1 MKQLLLSIIY
11 VLSINIVFSQN
22 QNTLDERKTIFR
34 TWYMKPAQGKSQML
48 QKGLKEHVSKF
59 HGEGQWPEY
68 YFEVLSGP
76 NSGSFAGWSGPH
88 TWKEFD
94 ERERT
99 EGDYTHWSKYVEPYL
114 DNSNSNGVMLL
125 SRKYDLGHGPS
136 AWTDYYHLSWNVIHP
151 GTGAQYR
158 EIANLSKKVKEATN
172 SINHHN
178 IYQVVSGYNADMWLW
193 EYPINNMEEMS
204 MSTGGAGSS
213 LGNFEKVLGKEGADR
228 FGELYRNTIKHRVRE
243 LQKLRPDMSSPIPE
257 PVNTTSN

>member
-1 MKQLLLSIIY
+1 MKKLLLSIIY
-11 VLSINIVFSQN
+11 MLSINIVFSQN
-22 QNTLDERKTIFR
+22 QNTLDESKTIFR

-48 QKGLKEHVSKF
+48 QKGLKAHVSKF

-94 ERERT
+94 ERERS
-99 EGDYTHWSKYVEPYL
+99 EGDYKHWSKHVEPYL
-114 DNSNSNGVMLL
+114 DNSNSSGVILL

-136 AWTDYYHLSWNVIHP
+136 AWTNYYHLSWNVIHP

-193 EYPINNMEEMS
+193 EYPINSMDEMS

-213 LGNFEKVLGKEGADR
+213 LNNFEKVLGKQGADR
-228 FGELYRNTIKHRVRE
+228 FRELYKATIKHRVRE
-243 LQKLRPDMSSPIPE
+243 LQKLVPDMSSPIPE
-257 PVNTTSN
+257 PENTESN